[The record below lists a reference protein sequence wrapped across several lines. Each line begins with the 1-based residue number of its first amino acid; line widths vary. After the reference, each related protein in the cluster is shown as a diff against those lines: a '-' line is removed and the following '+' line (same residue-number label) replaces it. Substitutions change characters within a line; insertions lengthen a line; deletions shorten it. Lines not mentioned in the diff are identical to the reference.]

1 MIVSSD
7 LGCKDTSHHVV
18 SIIASPQV
26 DFEWTT
32 ECLLPDAHMNDL
44 SQGSGSPIAI
54 RAWDIM
60 ADAIVE
66 SNAANPTLSFIG
78 PGTYPVKLTV
88 TDGNNC
94 AAEKTKS
101 VLIYEFVEL
110 DVLSQSDFNG
120 YSIDCYGAATGSIA
134 LDANGG
140 DALYSFLDEG
150 GTPTSTNLTGL
161 NAGIYTLVAE
171 DGRGCRDTLEIEI
184 TQPLE
189 LTVTAENISDYN
201 GFPVSCAGSADG
213 QSAAIPTGGVA
224 PFQYEWTTGLADD
237 ISNGDLP
244 GGTNY
249 VLVTDAN
256 GCEQMYEF
264 NLAAPSVLGVTVES
278 QSSYNGYNVS
288 CFGSEDGWIN
298 LEGIGGVGGYAFTST
313 IDTTEGL
320 YENLSVGNQTF
331 EMVDGNGC
339 IATLDINFSEPASI
353 ECNTSVVSN
362 YNGYNVSCY
371 EYNDAIAWS
380 QPLGGV
386 APFTHAWSNGGN
398 QAINDSLAATDNLV
412 LLIDDNNCER
422 TCEFVIT
429 QPDPLEALVN
439 NLPDTCDRSVG
450 SFITSLSGGVAP
462 YSSYWFYEKDSTYT
476 SGASYTGAEAG
487 LYDFHMMDLNG
498 CTKDYSFDKLEVP
511 QAIVSFLKPY
521 RKFCTQET
529 TKFELESDK
538 NLLEYSWNINN
549 QYFSTQ
555 PAPEV
560 FFEESGQVLVD
571 VTVLDEHNCI
581 VDTSLTITLDQGIS
595 MFIPNAITADGD
607 GLNDVFGPVYSGVVL
622 YQCSIL
628 DRWGITVFESNN
640 PNEKWLGGMQ
650 GGSHYN
656 GNDVF
661 NYIIEVTS
669 ECEIEKKYRGHIV
682 LIR

>member
-1 MIVSSD
+1 
-7 LGCKDTSHHVV
+7 
-18 SIIASPQV
+18 
-26 DFEWTT
+26 
-32 ECLLPDAHMNDL
+32 
-44 SQGSGSPIAI
+44 
-54 RAWDIM
+54 
-60 ADAIVE
+60 
-66 SNAANPTLSFIG
+66 
-78 PGTYPVKLTV
+78 
-88 TDGNNC
+88 
-94 AAEKTKS
+94 
-101 VLIYEFVEL
+101 
-110 DVLSQSDFNG
+110 
-120 YSIDCYGAATGSIA
+120 
-134 LDANGG
+134 
-140 DALYSFLDEG
+140 
-150 GTPTSTNLTGL
+150 
-161 NAGIYTLVAE
+161 
-171 DGRGCRDTLEIEI
+171 
-184 TQPLE
+184 
-189 LTVTAENISDYN
+189 
-201 GFPVSCAGSADG
+201 
-213 QSAAIPTGGVA
+213 
-224 PFQYEWTTGLADD
+224 
-237 ISNGDLP
+237 
-244 GGTNY
+244 
-249 VLVTDAN
+249 
-256 GCEQMYEF
+256 
-264 NLAAPSVLGVTVES
+264 
-278 QSSYNGYNVS
+278 
-288 CFGSEDGWIN
+288 
-298 LEGIGGVGGYAFTST
+298 
-313 IDTTEGL
+313 
-320 YENLSVGNQTF
+320 
-331 EMVDGNGC
+331 
-339 IATLDINFSEPASI
+339 LDINFSEPASI

-362 YNGYNVSCY
+362 YNGYSVSCY

-422 TCEFVIT
+422 TCEFVII

-487 LYDFHMMDLNG
+487 LYDFHMMDLSG

-622 YQCSIL
+622 YQCSIV